1 MRLRKLWLENSLSI
15 LSTLRRRNTTSLAAL
30 CVCFILV
37 IDSHSNGAD
46 PTKKRSKYEQA
57 LYDARNW
64 MPRASDPP
72 SIYDRLRSI
81 ENSRP
86 TYVTSRYQRTGRY
99 RPTQR
104 INLAEY
110 KARIAARVGIHRL
123 AKAGRPSSSIAP
135 VGLHHV
141 GGHLGLGG
149 GFLEG
154 AGFSARSAQE
164 ALAVCSYSQ
173 YGYPVLYQGVAKGRD
188 GYFAYKIYGR

>member
-1 MRLRKLWLENSLSI
+1 MNLSRSTLRNSLSI
-15 LSTLRRRNTTSLAAL
+15 LAALRLRNTTSHAIL
-30 CVCFILV
+30 CVCFVLV
-37 IDSHSNGAD
+37 IGSHSDAAD
-46 PTKKRSKYEQA
+46 PRKNRSQFEQA
-57 LYDARNW
+57 LYEARNW
-64 MPRASDPP
+64 MPSASDPP
-72 SIYDRLRSI
+72 SVYDRLRSI
-81 ENSRP
+81 ENSKP
-86 TYVTSRYQRTGRY
+86 TFVTSRFQRTGRY
-99 RPTQR
+99 RPVQR

-110 KARIAARVGIHRL
+110 KARIAARAGIHRL
-123 AKAGRPSSSIAP
+123 AKPGRPSSSIAP
-135 VGLHHV
+135 VGLRHV